1 MMQHPGT
8 YDHKCGVY
16 FFLKLLY
23 QYRCIR
29 YCQETPI
36 QSMQVSVYQL
46 LIDSL
51 TPKIMI
57 DKFLYSQ
64 NNLVSDSV
72 TIQFLFVFGP
82 CSPCSCSCSY
92 SEFCSYDSSCCS
104 FVYVIPVSCLG
115 SVSCSTYYYVFSGIF
130 FLFQFFYRFFFYFY
144 FQLLLCII
152 LILVIFLFLVLIPY
166 LVLVLVLI
174 LVFIR
179 ILVLI
184 LIIVLVLF

>member
-36 QSMQVSVYQL
+36 QSMQVSVYQI

-51 TPKIMI
+51 TPQIMI

-82 CSPCSCSCSY
+82 CSPCSCSEFCSYDSSCSSYGHCSPCSCSCSY
-92 SEFCSYDSSCCS
+92 SEFCSYDSS
-104 FVYVIPVSCLG
+104 
-115 SVSCSTYYYVFSGIF
+115 FSSYGLD
-130 FLFQFFYRFFFYFY
+130 FLFQFLQRFFFYFY

>member
-36 QSMQVSVYQL
+36 QSMKVSVYQI

-82 CSPCSCSCSY
+82 CSPCSCF
-92 SEFCSYDSSCCS
+92 EFCSYDSSCSSYGHCS
-104 FVYVIPVSCLG
+104 PC
-115 SVSCSTYYYVFSGIF
+115 SCSCSYSI
-130 FLFQFFYRFFFYFY
+130 
-144 FQLLLCII
+144 LLLII
-152 LILVIFLFLVLIPY
+152 MFFQGFFSCSSSFTGSFSTSTSSYCYV
-166 LVLVLVLI
+166 
-174 LVFIR
+174 
-179 ILVLI
+179 
-184 LIIVLVLF
+184 